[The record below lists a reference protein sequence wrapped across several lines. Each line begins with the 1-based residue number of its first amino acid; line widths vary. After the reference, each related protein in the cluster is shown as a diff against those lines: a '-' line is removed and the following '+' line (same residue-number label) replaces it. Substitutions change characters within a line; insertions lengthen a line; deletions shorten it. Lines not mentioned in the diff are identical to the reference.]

1 MSTDKKNKVKD
12 WLQNAVER
20 VRDFAYTEPHAA
32 EHTRQPL
39 VGVALG
45 GGFARGIA
53 HLGVLRVL
61 EEEHI
66 PVSFI
71 AGTSAGAMLA
81 IAYASGHPIHEIVE
95 QARATRF
102 KDFGNWKLSWLGLAS
117 NQKLAHYPRKFLG
130 VSTFEELRIPLAIAA
145 TDLSTGEP
153 IYFTG
158 GPLGPALRASC
169 AYPGMFVPV
178 EFEGRTLVDGFLA
191 ARRLTHLDRFAIER
205 LRRNRTAVADVE
217 PDLRA
222 RCQHFGQID
231 DDAVLSDD
239 AKVQESSEIRR
250 IHTLNVHRLRELQ
263 GQRAGRLGSNLQ
275 FHPRIAVD
283 PDAIGIELNVDIV
296 REHVEVEPLVL
307 GIEPAARGEF
317 LRRGIDR
324 DVAAALA
331 IEEVD
336 VFGFAARACV
346 RQGAKP
352 FRPKLGDHVA
362 ERRRQRPAIL
372 ADVAEIELKRP
383 GNEIVEDAC
392 RGPEIRRVHGSYGSL
407 IADTQIDALLTQGGG
422 PNERCGE

>member
-1 MSTDKKNKVKD
+1 MSTDQKKKVKN
-12 WLQNAVER
+12 WLHNAVER
-20 VRDFAYTEPHAA
+20 VREFAYTEPHAA
-32 EHTRQPL
+32 APTRQPL

-153 IYFTG
+153 IYFTS

-191 ARRLTHLDRFAIER
+191 ARFA
-205 LRRNRTAVADVE
+205 
-217 PDLRA
+217 
-222 RCQHFGQID
+222 QHG
-231 DDAVLSDD
+231 
-239 AKVQESSEIRR
+239 
-250 IHTLNVHRLRELQ
+250 
-263 GQRAGRLGSNLQ
+263 G
-275 FHPRIAVD
+275 
-283 PDAIGIELNVDIV
+283 
-296 REHVEVEPLVL
+296 
-307 GIEPAARGEF
+307 
-317 LRRGIDR
+317 RRG
-324 DVAAALA
+324 
-331 IEEVD
+331 
-336 VFGFAARACV
+336 
-346 RQGAKP
+346 
-352 FRPKLGDHVA
+352 H
-362 ERRRQRPAIL
+362 
-372 ADVAEIELKRP
+372 
-383 GNEIVEDAC
+383 
-392 RGPEIRRVHGSYGSL
+392 RRVPR
-407 IADTQIDALLTQGGG
+407 GG
-422 PNERCGE
+422 